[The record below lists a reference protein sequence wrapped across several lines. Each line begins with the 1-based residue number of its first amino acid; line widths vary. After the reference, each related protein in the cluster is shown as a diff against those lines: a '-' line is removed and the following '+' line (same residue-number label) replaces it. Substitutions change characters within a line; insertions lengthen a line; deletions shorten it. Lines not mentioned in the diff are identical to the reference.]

1 MNGLLAKKLGMTQLF
16 LENGT
21 RIPVTVLQAGPC
33 EVVQVKT
40 KEVDGYESVQI
51 GFGEIKEKN
60 VTNPLLGHFKKA
72 GVAPKRFL
80 AEFSAESGEEVTVGK
95 VVDISIFEGV
105 TQVSVSGITKGHG
118 FAGTIKRYSFAS
130 GPRSHGSKNVREPG
144 SNGASTYPAR
154 TFPGKRMPGQF
165 GNVQVTVRN
174 LNLVKVDSENGLLY
188 VKGAV
193 PGPKNG
199 LIKVRKA

>member
-16 LENGT
+16 LENGE

-40 KEVDGYESVQI
+40 KDVDGYEAVQI
-51 GFGEIKEKN
+51 GFGDIKEKN
-60 VTNPLLGHFKKA
+60 VTSPLIGHFKKA
-72 GVAPKRFL
+72 GVAPKRHL
-80 AEFSAESGEEVTVGK
+80 AEFSADGADVAVGS
-95 VVDISIFEGV
+95 VIDISIFEGV
-105 TQVSVSGITKGHG
+105 NEVSVSGTTKGHG

-154 TFPGKRMPGQF
+154 TFPGKRMPGHF

-174 LNLVKVDSENGLLY
+174 LRLVKVDAENGLLY